1 MKIVVEMTSE
11 EFQEFLAWKADQ
23 KQYERKTEQL
33 GRKYDLMVK
42 GVFWSVEPDP
52 KKAGKYKIVDQDH
65 MHDLYDL
72 ALELSD

>member
-23 KQYERKTEQL
+23 KRYERKTEQL
-33 GRKYDLMVK
+33 VK

-52 KKAGKYKIVDQDH
+52 KKAGEYKIVDQDH